1 MLKRRKINNLKYI
14 YIAAIKL
21 LKQIFHFFGILYIL
35 EKVRNKSRFA
45 LWVRSLFAIYDL
57 DEMIKLDLPW
67 WTIKSSSKV
76 EKFLAGR
83 LNSSVFEWGAGAST
97 LWLAQRAASVISVE
111 HDDSWAAR
119 VNEATKDMN
128 TVKIKHKPPSF
139 LRGGDSRY
147 TSAKSGNTGYSF
159 ENYVK
164 AIDETGEKFDLIVID
179 GRAREAC
186 FDLALA
192 NLKEDGIVLFDNMN
206 RKRYKLKL
214 QQYEDQI
221 EIIKTWGLT
230 VALPY
235 PSSTYLIKKKL

>member
-1 MLKRRKINNLKYI
+1 MKQIYVALIRFLKRILYI
-14 YIAAIKL
+14 
-21 LKQIFHFFGILYIL
+21 FGVIYIL
-35 EKVRNKSRFA
+35 EKTKNKSRFA
-45 LWVRSLFAIYDL
+45 LWARSLFAIYDL
-57 DEMIKLDLPW
+57 DEMVKLDVPW
-67 WTIKSSSKV
+67 WTIKSITKV
-76 EKFLAGR
+76 ESFLAGR
-83 LNSSVFEWGAGAST
+83 HNPSVFEWGAGAST
-97 LWLAQRAASVISVE
+97 LWLAKRAGTVISVE

-119 VNEATKDMN
+119 VKEATTEMK
-128 TVKIKHKPPSF
+128 TVKVRHKPPGISK
-139 LRGGDSRY
+139 GGESKY

-164 AIDETGEKFDLIVID
+164 AIDETSKKFDLIVID

-186 FDLALA
+186 FDLALG
-192 NLKEDGIVLFDNMN
+192 NLKEDGIILFDNMN

-214 QQYEDQI
+214 RQHKSRI

>member
-1 MLKRRKINNLKYI
+1 LKQI
-14 YIAAIKL
+14 YIALIRF
-21 LKQIFHFFGILYIL
+21 LKRILYFFGIIYIL
-35 EKVRNKSRFA
+35 EKTKNKSKFA
-45 LWVRSLFAIYDL
+45 LWARSLFAIYDL
-57 DEMIKLDLPW
+57 DEMVALDLPW
-67 WTIKSSSKV
+67 WTIKSISKV
-76 EKFLAGR
+76 ESFLASR
-83 LNSSVFEWGAGAST
+83 HNPSVFEWGAGAST
-97 LWLAQRAASVISVE
+97 LWLAKRAGTVISVE
-111 HDDSWAAR
+111 HDDSWATR
-119 VNEATKDMN
+119 VKEATTDMN
-128 TVKIKHKPPSF
+128 AVRVKHKPPGISKSGE
-139 LRGGDSRY
+139 LKY

-192 NLKEDGIVLFDNMN
+192 NLKEDGIILFDNMN

-214 QQYEDQI
+214 HLYKSRI